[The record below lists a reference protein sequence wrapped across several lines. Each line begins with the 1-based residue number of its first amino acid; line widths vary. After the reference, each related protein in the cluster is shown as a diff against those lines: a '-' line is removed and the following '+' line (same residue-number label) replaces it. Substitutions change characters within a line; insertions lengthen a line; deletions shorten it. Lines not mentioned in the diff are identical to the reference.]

1 MDWFQCHLIAV
12 IANDGKWMITWLEC
26 SGLKATK
33 NFKRKISL
41 IIKKE
46 TERTVHQNDN
56 LLEEE

>member
-1 MDWFQCHLIAV
+1 
-12 IANDGKWMITWLEC
+12 MITWLEC